1 MIGKTVDGILARG
14 YKIAYLSTI
23 NVTNIS
29 LRITVDKRWIWIFQK
44 FPLLGVCNSIEV
56 VVTQHSTVQ
65 LILYSTEHYSEK
77 MKRKAIYHLYKYIER
92 NYETFKFFSGKECNC
107 LFQRWM
113 MKCLHEIQ
121 TCRCIIDIIKLG
133 SNILALTYERCD
145 LLACWLCYWCA
156 HDAVIFH
163 FV

>member
-1 MIGKTVDGILARG
+1 MIGKTVDGILAGG

-23 NVTNIS
+23 NVANIS

-44 FPLLGVCNSIEV
+44 FPLPGVCNLIEV

-65 LILYSTEHYSEK
+65 RILYSTEHYSEK

-107 LFQRWM
+107 LF
-113 MKCLHEIQ
+113 
-121 TCRCIIDIIKLG
+121 
-133 SNILALTYERCD
+133 
-145 LLACWLCYWCA
+145 
-156 HDAVIFH
+156 
-163 FV
+163 

>member
-1 MIGKTVDGILARG
+1 MIGKTVDGILAGG

-29 LRITVDKRWIWIFQK
+29 LRITGIWIFQK

-107 LFQRWM
+107 LF
-113 MKCLHEIQ
+113 
-121 TCRCIIDIIKLG
+121 
-133 SNILALTYERCD
+133 
-145 LLACWLCYWCA
+145 
-156 HDAVIFH
+156 
-163 FV
+163 

>member
-1 MIGKTVDGILARG
+1 MIGKTVDGILAGG

-44 FPLLGVCNSIEV
+44 LPLLG
-56 VVTQHSTVQ
+56 VTQHSTVQ

-107 LFQRWM
+107 LF
-113 MKCLHEIQ
+113 
-121 TCRCIIDIIKLG
+121 
-133 SNILALTYERCD
+133 
-145 LLACWLCYWCA
+145 
-156 HDAVIFH
+156 
-163 FV
+163 